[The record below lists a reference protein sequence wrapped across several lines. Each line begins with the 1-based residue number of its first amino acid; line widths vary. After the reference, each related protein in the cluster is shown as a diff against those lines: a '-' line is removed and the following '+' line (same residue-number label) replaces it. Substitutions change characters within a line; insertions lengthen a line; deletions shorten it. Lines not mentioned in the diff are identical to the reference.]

1 MPPLAGTLECSTH
14 PDAPSFVVFDQY
26 QGRTLTEVLQEHPE
40 FLETDLQTKRKL
52 KLPILIK
59 FIDAKKDL
67 SVQVQSYR

>member
-1 MPPLAGTLECSTH
+1 MDRALLCL
-14 PDAPSFVVFDQY
+14 VQY

-40 FLETDLQTKRKL
+40 FLETHLQTKRKL